1 MWLESSSGDGSIHH
15 RIQVAK
21 AQAAMMETILIR
33 VDLPLPAPSR
43 VWSGSIIHSS
53 FEVFHV
59 KSHFSTS
66 TPFLST
72 ITFSNS
78 KMPTPTSGHILFI
91 YVLSLLFSLVSA
103 QDLSV
108 PTSWRVSLA
117 HYTVPKAR
125 HDVDL
130 CTSLETEHFSTTF

>member
-1 MWLESSSGDGSIHH
+1 M
-15 RIQVAK
+15 RA
-21 AQAAMMETILIR
+21 AQAHAAMMETILIR
-33 VDLPLPAPSR
+33 VLLSLPAPSR
-43 VWSGSIIHSS
+43 VWSGTITHLS

-72 ITFSNS
+72 ITCFNS
-78 KMPTPTSGHILFI
+78 KMPPLTSGHILFI
-91 YVLSLLFSLVSA
+91 YVLSLFFSLVSA

-108 PTSWRVSLA
+108 PTSWRVSFA
-117 HYTVPKAR
+117 CYTVPKAR

>member
-1 MWLESSSGDGSIHH
+1 MP
-15 RIQVAK
+15 
-21 AQAAMMETILIR
+21 
-33 VDLPLPAPSR
+33 PL
-43 VWSGSIIHSS
+43 
-53 FEVFHV
+53 
-59 KSHFSTS
+59 
-66 TPFLST
+66 
-72 ITFSNS
+72 
-78 KMPTPTSGHILFI
+78 TSGHILFI

-117 HYTVPKAR
+117 RDTTLKAA